1 MSRSFPFMLFPRAAD
16 AEQRVDEKKCA
27 SHSEFGN
34 RIPIRKTPAL
44 GGVRGLVVVGLG
56 LSQHT
61 FKNELN
67 QLQFTLVQFTQ
78 TSQNILQ
85 FWVCE

>member
-27 SHSEFGN
+27 VHSEFGN

-44 GGVRGLVVVGLG
+44 GPSAGVSG
-56 LSQHT
+56 
-61 FKNELN
+61 KD
-67 QLQFTLVQFTQ
+67 
-78 TSQNILQ
+78 
-85 FWVCE
+85 